1 MLAKIIGEIK
11 AEQTKKA
18 VEAVKYVP
26 GDGKDLTFQY
36 GLRVGFH
43 AGLEEALAI
52 IDRALKLQDKDID

>member
-1 MLAKIIGEIK
+1 
-11 AEQTKKA
+11 
-18 VEAVKYVP
+18 VKFVP
-26 GDGKDLTFQY
+26 GEGKDLTFHY